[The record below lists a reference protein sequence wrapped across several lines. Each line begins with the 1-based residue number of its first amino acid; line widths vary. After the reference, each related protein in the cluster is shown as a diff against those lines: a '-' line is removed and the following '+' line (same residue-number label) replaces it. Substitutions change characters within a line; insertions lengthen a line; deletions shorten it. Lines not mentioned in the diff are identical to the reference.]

1 MIKFFSRIRK
11 QLISEKPSLS
21 RTSNYLK
28 YAIGEIV
35 LVMVGILLALQVNT
49 WNEQRKLASEEQYL
63 LKELLT
69 EFNNNLQLINSD
81 QKNNTSVQN
90 AAISLLDLIDQK
102 FYQSDTNIIDSLF
115 MTVFSFSSF
124 NATTGA
130 LDEIISSGKLK
141 AIKDNQLRSLLRQWY
156 GVLEN
161 QQEDI
166 DFRNDQ
172 LTNYVVPFYLKHLPL
187 KNGDR
192 FLNFQYWSKQ
202 YKRKNHK
209 KSKFSYDLKALTSRE
224 FEGLLYKFVLDQDF
238 LLLNDLET
246 EQFIQ
251 GIIKQIKQNINTI

>member
-1 MIKFFSRIRK
+1 MIKIFSKIRK

-69 EFNNNLQLINSD
+69 EFNNNLQLIKND
-81 QKNNTSVQN
+81 QKVNKNNQN
-90 AAISLLDLIDQK
+90 AAINLLDLIDQK
-102 FYQSDTNIIDSLF
+102 FNQSNNNIIDSLF
-115 MTVFSFSSF
+115 MSVFSYSSF

-141 AIKDNQLRSLLRQWY
+141 AIKNNELRNMLRQWY
-156 GVLEN
+156 GIIEN

-166 DFRNDQ
+166 DIRRDQ
-172 LTNYVVPFYLKHLPL
+172 LNFHVEPFFVKYIPF
-187 KNGDR
+187 KNGDQY
-192 FLNFQYWSKQ
+192 LNFKHWSKQ
-202 YKRKNHK
+202 YKRKKLK
-209 KSKFSYDLKALTSRE
+209 KSNFSYNLKAFASRE
-224 FEGLLYKFVLDQDF
+224 FEGMLYKYVLDQDF
-238 LLLNDLET
+238 VLLNDLET
-246 EQFIQ
+246 EKFIQ
-251 GIIKQIKQNINTI
+251 EVINQIKKNIKTI